1 MRPLRHKGGN
11 ICMEGPLCPSLM
23 EIQSSS
29 PSPCS
34 VGNACCK
41 TPKWTIMCLQSRR
54 VKRPQMEIGIG
65 GRDTLIQLRAM
76 VIHAQMGCAYFCVYT
91 STRLCMCL
99 PKNGSICTHAKGR
112 HMNASRRIFMHDLL
126 NVYRLWRAHT

>member
-1 MRPLRHKGGN
+1 
-11 ICMEGPLCPSLM
+11 MEGPLCPSLM

-41 TPKWTIMCLQSRR
+41 PPKWTIMCLQSRR

-65 GRDTLIQLRAM
+65 GRDTLIQLRAV
-76 VIHAQMGCAYFCVYT
+76 VIQAQMGCAYFCVYT
-91 STRLCMCL
+91 STRLCMCV
-99 PKNGSICTHAKGR
+99 PKMAQYARTQRGDT
-112 HMNASRRIFMHDLL
+112 
-126 NVYRLWRAHT
+126 